1 MIDAFLN
8 FLHVVGVLIWI
19 GGMFYT
25 LFVLRPSLSVISTD
39 RASFV
44 ETVMGRFFKFVWIAI
59 LLLLITGGYRA
70 HIHIHSL
77 VFDLKLFV
85 YTVMV
90 LIFSYIYFVLFQ
102 KLKKSTLEEN
112 PFLIKKIT
120 LLIKTN
126 FGLGLLVIL
135 LIEIYKKGV

>member
-1 MIDAFLN
+1 MIDAFSN
-8 FLHVVGVLIWI
+8 FLHVIGVLIWI

-39 RASFV
+39 RVLFV
-44 ETVMGRFFKFVWIAI
+44 ETAMGRFFKFVWVAI
-59 LLLLITGGYRA
+59 LLLLLTGGYRA
-70 HIHIHSL
+70 HIHIHSP
-77 VFDLKLFV
+77 VFDLKLFI
-85 YTVMV
+85 YTMMV
-90 LIFSYIYFVLFQ
+90 LIFSYIYFVLFR
-102 KLKKSTLEEN
+102 KLRKSNLEEK
-112 PFLIKKIT
+112 PFLINKIT

>member
-1 MIDAFLN
+1 MIDAFSN
-8 FLHVVGVLIWI
+8 FFHVIGVLIWI

-25 LFVLRPSLSVISTD
+25 LFVLRPSLSVVSTD
-39 RASFV
+39 RVLFV
-44 ETVMGRFFKFVWIAI
+44 ETVMGKFFKFVWFAI
-59 LLLLITGGYRA
+59 LLLLLTGGYRA
-70 HIHIHSL
+70 HIHIYSL

-90 LIFSYIYFVLFQ
+90 IIFSYIYFVLF
-102 KLKKSTLEEN
+102 KRLKNSSTEEKSFFIN
-112 PFLIKKIT
+112 RIT

-135 LIEIYKKGV
+135 LIELYKKGI